1 MENINYPL
9 QENIQSLINGE
20 LNPTAQQAL
29 LVQAKTEPEVADELT
44 FSQSL
49 AHALRFRDTLAASV
63 LLNAVIAEEGF
74 PPPSS
79 PAVSGG
85 RKWWTWLGGTLLLTL
100 FCTGA
105 YFMAD
110 NAGLFSS
117 ESQKLSRANIQAL
130 ENVLF
135 LPNDGQGLRELQAGM
150 AAYDA
155 RQYAEAARSLEV
167 YISRR
172 PDNAAR
178 VYLGVARI
186 LSGKA
191 ADAIA
196 PLSLAAQSQE
206 PPIQESA
213 LWYLA
218 LAYLENDRPDEARQ
232 TLEFIPA
239 YGIYSVQ
246 AQELLK
252 KLK

>member
-1 MENINYPL
+1 MENINDPL

-20 LNPTAQQAL
+20 LNPTARQAL
-29 LVQAKTEPEVADELT
+29 LAQAKAEPAVADELA

-49 AHALRFRDTLAASV
+49 ARALRFRETLATSAILS
-63 LLNAVIAEEGF
+63 AVIAEEGF
-74 PPPSS
+74 PPPPS
-79 PAVSGG
+79 PAATGG
-85 RKWWTWLGGTLLLTL
+85 RKWWTWLGGATLLIL

-105 YFMAD
+105 YFMAE
-110 NAGLFSS
+110 NAGFFSS
-117 ESQKLSRANIQAL
+117 ESQKLSRANVQAL

-155 RQYAEAARSLEV
+155 RQYAEATRSLEL

-172 PDNAAR
+172 PDHAAR

-186 LSGKA
+186 LSGRA

-206 PPIQESA
+206 PPIRESA

-218 LAYLENDRPDEARQ
+218 LAYLENNRPDEARQ
-232 TLEFIPA
+232 TLQSIPA
-239 YGIYSVQ
+239 DGIYSVQ

-252 KLK
+252 KLN